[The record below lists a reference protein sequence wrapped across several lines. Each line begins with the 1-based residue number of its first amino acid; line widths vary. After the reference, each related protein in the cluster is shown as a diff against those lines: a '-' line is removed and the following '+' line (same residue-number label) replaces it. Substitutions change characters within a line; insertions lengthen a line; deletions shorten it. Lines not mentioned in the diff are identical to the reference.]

1 MIFKRFY
8 DESLAQASYLI
19 GCERTR
25 EAIVVDPGLGS
36 DVYARAATAE
46 RLRMD
51 HAAE

>member
-25 EAIVVDPGLGS
+25 EGGYDAWVANKLPV
-36 DVYARAATAE
+36 E
-46 RLRMD
+46 K
-51 HAAE
+51 